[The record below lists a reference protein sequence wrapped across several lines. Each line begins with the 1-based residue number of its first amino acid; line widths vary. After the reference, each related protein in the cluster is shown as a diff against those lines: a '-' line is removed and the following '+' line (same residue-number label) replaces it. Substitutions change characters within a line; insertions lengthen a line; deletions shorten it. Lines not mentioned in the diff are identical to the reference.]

1 MPKKRKTHIDMR
13 ELSDI
18 YKKFKDALVKVQH
31 EVIGSASLVSLS
43 ALMAELGYGGLTSSA
58 YTAVAGAVISLAGLF
73 GYEVILI
80 GKNYYLKKKRA
91 YLAHIRHQ

>member
-1 MPKKRKTHIDMR
+1 
-13 ELSDI
+13 
-18 YKKFKDALVKVQH
+18 
-31 EVIGSASLVSLS
+31 
-43 ALMAELGYGGLTSSA
+43 MAELGYGGLTSSA

-73 GYEVILI
+73 GYELILI